1 MQVDNRLVDDLA
13 RMAAGAAG
21 ALAGVRRE
29 VRARLKERLERLLA
43 GADMVAREEF
53 DAAHA
58 MAAKARAEQEDLAER
73 LAALEVRLAKLEA
86 KPRAKPKRPAKRRA

>member
-1 MQVDNRLVDDLA
+1 MQIENRLVDDLA

-21 ALAGVRRE
+21 ALAGVHRE

-53 DAAHA
+53 DAVHG
-58 MAAKARAEQEDLAER
+58 MVAKARAEQEDLAER
-73 LAALEVRLAKLEA
+73 QAALEARLAKLEA